1 MYPSQPYCHRL
12 ILPHTLCLHFP
23 AMYVTATINMFF
35 CSYSTYPCNSNPMSI
50 PSKLFCMYHVYAI
63 IIHFISQRL
72 SCHSRTLYNL
82 KQEQTNNKT
91 IKIKSA
97 SKNSMA
103 TTV

>member
-1 MYPSQPYCHRL
+1 MK
-12 ILPHTLCLHFP
+12 
-23 AMYVTATINMFF
+23 
-35 CSYSTYPCNSNPMSI
+35 
-50 PSKLFCMYHVYAI
+50 SKLKNLIRWGRLENSLIKKGSLPGLICGSLGVLDIPEFENRCAKYYLNMPIIII
-63 IIHFISQRL
+63 IIHFITQRL

-103 TTV
+103 TTVRM

>member
-1 MYPSQPYCHRL
+1 MC
-12 ILPHTLCLHFP
+12 LC
-23 AMYVTATINMFF
+23 MFVCVCVF
-35 CSYSTYPCNSNPMSI
+35 TSVCVCV
-50 PSKLFCMYHVYAI
+50 CMCVCTGAKCVCACVCVCVCVIII

-103 TTV
+103 TTVKMQS